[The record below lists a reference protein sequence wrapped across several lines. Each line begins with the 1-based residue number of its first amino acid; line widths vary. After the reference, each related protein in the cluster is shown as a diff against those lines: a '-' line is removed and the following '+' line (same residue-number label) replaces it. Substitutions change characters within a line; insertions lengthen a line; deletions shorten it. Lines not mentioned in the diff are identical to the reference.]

1 MTMDIHDQDW
11 FLFMEHSEKKK
22 NMKTSLTFFLTM
34 LQSQNWKKL
43 LWSLNK
49 NTPEHFM

>member
-22 NMKTSLTFFLTM
+22 KHEDKFNIFPDYVAITKLKEVTMKF
-34 LQSQNWKKL
+34 K
-43 LWSLNK
+43 
-49 NTPEHFM
+49 